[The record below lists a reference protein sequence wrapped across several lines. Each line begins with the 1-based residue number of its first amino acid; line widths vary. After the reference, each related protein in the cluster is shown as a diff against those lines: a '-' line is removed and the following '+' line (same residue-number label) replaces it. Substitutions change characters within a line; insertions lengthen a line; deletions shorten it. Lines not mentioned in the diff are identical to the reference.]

1 MSEEEVLAGTP
12 AGPGGRQTDVW
23 DAVDWMPPPPPA
35 WWPQTLYTYEPP
47 PPPRRTSRL
56 RMFLVAMVLVIFGAS
71 AAATAVIATRGLGGT
86 GSNTGVDAAIV
97 DINTT
102 LGGGASAAGTGMVL
116 TATGEVLTNNH
127 VIFGALAI
135 SVQLTSTGAGY
146 SARVI
151 GYDAA
156 RDVAVLQLDGASGL
170 ATIPIG
176 DSSKVQVGDSVTALG
191 NALGRGGA
199 PATAS
204 GTVTALD
211 QSISASDESGTQ
223 APENLVGMIQID
235 AAIKPGDSGGPLLD
249 SSGKVIGMDTAAS
262 GGRQWQQT
270 GAMEAFA
277 IPINTALSVAK
288 QIVKSP
294 SGSQTASGG
303 FLGVQVVDSTS
314 PPGALV
320 EGTQPGSPAA
330 ATGLRRGNV
339 ITSIGAHDRRLGAG
353 APERPQESPRRRPPG
368 GHLGDRLGA
377 TAPGDRDAGG
387 RASEVAGE
395 SRAATADRQ
404 SRAWTRRFR
413 T

>member
-23 DAVDWMPPPPPA
+23 DAVDWMPPPPPQ

-47 PPPRRTSRL
+47 PPPRRTSRV

-86 GSNTGVDAAIV
+86 GSTTGVDAAIV

-102 LGGGASAAGTGMVL
+102 LGGDASAAGTGMVL
-116 TATGEVLTNNH
+116 TPAGEVLTNNH

-135 SVQLTSTGAGY
+135 SVQLTSTGASY

-249 SSGKVIGMDTAAS
+249 SNGKVIGMDTAAS

-303 FLGVQVVDSTS
+303 FLGVHVVDSTS
-314 PPGALV
+314 PLGALV

-330 ATGLRRGNV
+330 ATGLRSGDV
-339 ITSIGAHDRRLGAG
+339 ITSIGGTTV
-353 APERPQESPRRRPPG
+353 ESVLALQNILKNHRA
-368 GHLGDRLGA
+368 GDRVGVTWVTASGQHQEA
-377 TAPGDRDAGG
+377 TVTLAAGPPK
-387 RASEVAGE
+387 
-395 SRAATADRQ
+395 
-404 SRAWTRRFR
+404 
-413 T
+413 

>member
-12 AGPGGRQTDVW
+12 AGQGGRPTDVW
-23 DAVDWMPPPPPA
+23 GAVDWMPPPPPT
-35 WWPQTLYTYEPP
+35 WWPQTFYTYEPP

-56 RMFLVAMVLVIFGAS
+56 RMLLVAMVLVIFGAS

-86 GSNTGVDAAIV
+86 GSTAGVEAAIV

-116 TATGEVLTNNH
+116 TPAGEVLTNNH

-135 SVQLTSTGAGY
+135 NVQVTSTGAMY
-146 SARVI
+146 SAHVV
-151 GYDAA
+151 GYDMA

-176 DSSKVQVGDSVTALG
+176 DSSTVQVGDNVTALG

-199 PATAS
+199 PASAS
-204 GTVTALD
+204 GTVTALN

-235 AAIKPGDSGGPLLD
+235 AAIKPGDSGGPLLN
-249 SSGKVIGMDTAAS
+249 SGGQVIGMDTAAS

-277 IPINTALSVAK
+277 IPINGALSAAK
-288 QIVKSP
+288 QIVKTP
-294 SGSQTASGG
+294 AGSQAASGG
-303 FLGVQVVDSTS
+303 FLGVQVVDSAT

-320 EGTQPGSPAA
+320 EGTQAGSPAA
-330 ATGLRRGNV
+330 TTGLVSGDL
-339 ITSIGAHDRRLGAG
+339 ITSIG
-353 APERPQESPRRRPPG
+353 
-368 GHLGDRLGA
+368 GA
-377 TAPGDRDAGG
+377 TVDSVVTLQNILRKHHGGDHVLVTWTT
-387 RASEVAGE
+387 ASGQQEQ
-395 SRAATADRQ
+395 ATVTLA
-404 SRAWTRRFR
+404 SGPPK
-413 T
+413 

>member
-12 AGPGGRQTDVW
+12 AGPGGRPTDAW
-23 DAVDWMPPPPPA
+23 GAVDWMPPPPPS
-35 WWPQTLYTYEPP
+35 WWPQTFYTYEPP

-56 RMFLVAMVLVIFGAS
+56 RMLLVAMVLVIFGAS

-86 GSNTGVDAAIV
+86 GSITGVEAAIV

-116 TATGEVLTNNH
+116 TPSGEVLTNNH
-127 VIFGALAI
+127 VIFGALSI
-135 SVQLTSTGAGY
+135 SVQVTSTGDMYNAH
-146 SARVI
+146 VV
-151 GYDAA
+151 GYDLA

-170 ATIPIG
+170 ATIPVG
-176 DSSKVQVGDSVTALG
+176 DSSRVQVGDNVTALG

-199 PATAS
+199 PASAS
-204 GTVTALD
+204 GTVTALN

-235 AAIKPGDSGGPLLD
+235 AAIKPGDSGGPLVN
-249 SSGKVIGMDTAAS
+249 SGGQVIGMDTAAS

-277 IPINTALSVAK
+277 IPINTAMSVAK
-288 QIVKSP
+288 GIVKTP
-294 SGSQTASGG
+294 AGSQAASGG

-320 EGTQPGSPAA
+320 EGVQPGSPAA
-330 ATGLRRGNV
+330 TTGLGSGDV
-339 ITSIGAHDRRLGAG
+339 ITGIGGTTVDSLTTLQNILRSHRAG
-353 APERPQESPRRRPPG
+353 DHVVVTWVTASGQQERATVALASGPPK
-368 GHLGDRLGA
+368 
-377 TAPGDRDAGG
+377 
-387 RASEVAGE
+387 
-395 SRAATADRQ
+395 
-404 SRAWTRRFR
+404 
-413 T
+413 

>member
-1 MSEEEVLAGTP
+1 MV
-12 AGPGGRQTDVW
+12 
-23 DAVDWMPPPPPA
+23 
-35 WWPQTLYTYEPP
+35 
-47 PPPRRTSRL
+47 
-56 RMFLVAMVLVIFGAS
+56 LVAMVLVIFGAS

-86 GSNTGVDAAIV
+86 GSTAGVEAAIV

-116 TATGEVLTNNH
+116 TPTGEVLTNNH

-135 SVQLTSTGAGY
+135 SVQLTSTGAIY
-146 SARVI
+146 SARVV
-151 GYDAA
+151 GYDLA

-176 DSSKVQVGDSVTALG
+176 DSSSVQVGDGVTALG

-199 PATAS
+199 PASAT

-223 APENLVGMIQID
+223 AAENLAGMIQID
-235 AAIKPGDSGGPLLD
+235 AAIKPGDSGGPLVD
-249 SSGKVIGMDTAAS
+249 SGGNVIGMDTAAS

-277 IPINTALSVAK
+277 IPMNTALSVAK
-288 QIVKSP
+288 RIEKSP

-303 FLGVQVVDSTS
+303 FLGVQVVDSTT

-330 ATGLRRGNV
+330 ATGLGSGDV
-339 ITSIGAHDRRLGAG
+339 ITSIGGMTVGSVLALQNILGKHHAGDRVLVTWVTASGQHEQATVALAAG
-353 APERPQESPRRRPPG
+353 APK
-368 GHLGDRLGA
+368 
-377 TAPGDRDAGG
+377 
-387 RASEVAGE
+387 
-395 SRAATADRQ
+395 
-404 SRAWTRRFR
+404 
-413 T
+413 

>member
-86 GSNTGVDAAIV
+86 GSTAGVDAAIV

-116 TATGEVLTNNH
+116 TPTGEVLTNNH

-199 PATAS
+199 PATAL
-204 GTVTALD
+204 GTVTALN

-249 SSGKVIGMDTAAS
+249 SGGKVIGMDTAAS

-277 IPINTALSVAK
+277 IPINTALNVAR

-303 FLGVQVVDSTS
+303 FLGVQVVDSTT

-320 EGTQPGSPAA
+320 QGTQPGSPAA
-330 ATGLRRGNV
+330 ATGLGSGDV
-339 ITSIGAHDRRLGAG
+339 ITSIGGTTVDSVLALQNILKSHRSGDRVVVTWVTASGQLQHATVVLAAG
-353 APERPQESPRRRPPG
+353 APK
-368 GHLGDRLGA
+368 
-377 TAPGDRDAGG
+377 
-387 RASEVAGE
+387 
-395 SRAATADRQ
+395 
-404 SRAWTRRFR
+404 
-413 T
+413 

>member
-12 AGPGGRQTDVW
+12 AGPGGRPIDVW
-23 DAVDWMPPPPPA
+23 GAVDWMPPPPPT
-35 WWPQTLYTYEPP
+35 WWPQGFYTYEPP

-56 RMFLVAMVLVIFGAS
+56 RMLLVAMVLVVFGAS
-71 AAATAVIATRGLGGT
+71 VAATAVIATRGLGGT
-86 GSNTGVDAAIV
+86 GSTTGVEAAIV

-116 TATGEVLTNNH
+116 TSTGEVLTNNH

-135 SVQLTSTGAGY
+135 SVQVTSTGDMY
-146 SARVI
+146 SARVV
-151 GYDAA
+151 GYDLA

-176 DSSKVQVGDSVTALG
+176 DSSTVQVGDDVTALG

-199 PATAS
+199 PASAR

-211 QSISASDESGTQ
+211 QSISASDESQTQ

-235 AAIKPGDSGGPLLD
+235 AAIKPGDSGGPLLN
-249 SSGKVIGMDTAAS
+249 SGGQVIGMDTAAS

-277 IPINTALSVAK
+277 IPINSALSVAK
-288 QIVKSP
+288 QILKSP
-294 SGSQTASGG
+294 SGSQTADGG
-303 FLGVQVVDSTS
+303 FLGVQVVDSTT

-320 EGTQPGSPAA
+320 EGTQAGSPAA
-330 ATGLRRGNV
+330 ATGLGRGDV
-339 ITSIGAHDRRLGAG
+339 ITRVGGTTVDSLAALQNILRKRHAG
-353 APERPQESPRRRPPG
+353 DQVVVTWVTASGQQEQATVTLAAGPPK
-368 GHLGDRLGA
+368 
-377 TAPGDRDAGG
+377 
-387 RASEVAGE
+387 
-395 SRAATADRQ
+395 
-404 SRAWTRRFR
+404 
-413 T
+413 

>member
-12 AGPGGRQTDVW
+12 AGQGGRQTDVW

-35 WWPQTLYTYEPP
+35 WWPQTFYTYEPP

-56 RMFLVAMVLVIFGAS
+56 RMLLVALVLVIFGAS
-71 AAATAVIATRGLGGT
+71 AAATAVIATRGLGGSGNIT
-86 GSNTGVDAAIV
+86 AVDAAIV

-116 TATGEVLTNNH
+116 TPSGEVLTNNH
-127 VIFGALAI
+127 VIFGALSI
-135 SVQLTSTGAGY
+135 SVQLTSTGASY
-146 SARVI
+146 SARVV
-151 GYDAA
+151 GYDLA
-156 RDVAVLQLDGASGL
+156 RDVAVLQLAGASGL

-176 DSSKVQVGDSVTALG
+176 DSSTVQVGDSVTALG

-199 PATAS
+199 PASAP
-204 GTVTALD
+204 GTVTALN

-223 APENLVGMIQID
+223 APESLAGMIQID

-249 SSGKVIGMDTAAS
+249 SGGKVIGMDTAAS

-277 IPINTALSVAK
+277 IPINTALSVAR

-294 SGSQTASGG
+294 SGAQTASGG

-314 PPGALV
+314 PAGALV
-320 EGTQPGSPAA
+320 EGIQPGSPAA
-330 ATGLRRGNV
+330 ATGLGSGDV
-339 ITSIGAHDRRLGAG
+339 ITSIGGTTVDSVLTLQNILKNHHA
-353 APERPQESPRRRPPG
+353 
-368 GHLGDRLGA
+368 GDRVVVTWVTASGQQQRA
-377 TAPGDRDAGG
+377 TVTLAAG
-387 RASEVAGE
+387 
-395 SRAATADRQ
+395 TPK
-404 SRAWTRRFR
+404 
-413 T
+413 